1 MFFLGLRLT
10 FHPLGGVKITTRRSR
25 LRASE
30 HAQRCHLILQFI
42 LFRLIGRAEWSDV
55 ACVGCYSFWHYDPS
69 EPSGRFGC
77 VSKAV
82 PEVPCIPLR
91 SVKGIFL
98 SFFLCSNLFREGF
111 DDIENSLANLFFLQ
125 FWGSCWGYAG
135 MQHPTTWGQ
144 QRPSEWSGRLAVTR
158 MEADRVEMSQIG
170 LNAEEWKVPRR
181 EIERPLTMRSEVDWC
196 LIDVFSWFNVITE
209 GPGLFVPGSVSN
221 LLPFLN
227 MLKGVCLS
235 FCSGFVRQQLTE
247 KEDLLQAALEAKARF
262 YPVLPRFRHLSS
274 CIPPL
279 APLRSGSC
287 RGRAKAIIS
296 SYRRSRERPK
306 NWTKI

>member
-1 MFFLGLRLT
+1 
-10 FHPLGGVKITTRRSR
+10 
-25 LRASE
+25 
-30 HAQRCHLILQFI
+30 
-42 LFRLIGRAEWSDV
+42 
-55 ACVGCYSFWHYDPS
+55 
-69 EPSGRFGC
+69 
-77 VSKAV
+77 
-82 PEVPCIPLR
+82 
-91 SVKGIFL
+91 
-98 SFFLCSNLFREGF
+98 
-111 DDIENSLANLFFLQ
+111 
-125 FWGSCWGYAG
+125 

-181 EIERPLTMRSEVDWC
+181 EIERPLSMRSEVDWC

-235 FCSGFVRQQLTE
+235 FCSGFVRQQLAE

-279 APLRSGSC
+279 APPRSGSC

-306 NWTKI
+306 NWTKILIWADNRMLFFFLFVD

>member
-1 MFFLGLRLT
+1 MFFLGLRLP

-98 SFFLCSNLFREGF
+98 SFFLSFFVQIFFGKASMILKIHLQTCLFSNSGVHVEGMLVCNTLRLEASK
-111 DDIENSLANLFFLQ
+111 DLQ
-125 FWGSCWGYAG
+125 
-135 MQHPTTWGQ
+135 
-144 QRPSEWSGRLAVTR
+144 
-158 MEADRVEMSQIG
+158 
-170 LNAEEWKVPRR
+170 N
-181 EIERPLTMRSEVDWC
+181 EV
-196 LIDVFSWFNVITE
+196 
-209 GPGLFVPGSVSN
+209 
-221 LLPFLN
+221 
-227 MLKGVCLS
+227 
-235 FCSGFVRQQLTE
+235 
-247 KEDLLQAALEAKARF
+247 EDLQSLGWKLIVWR
-262 YPVLPRFRHLSS
+262 
-274 CIPPL
+274 C
-279 APLRSGSC
+279 LR
-287 RGRAKAIIS
+287 
-296 SYRRSRERPK
+296 
-306 NWTKI
+306 